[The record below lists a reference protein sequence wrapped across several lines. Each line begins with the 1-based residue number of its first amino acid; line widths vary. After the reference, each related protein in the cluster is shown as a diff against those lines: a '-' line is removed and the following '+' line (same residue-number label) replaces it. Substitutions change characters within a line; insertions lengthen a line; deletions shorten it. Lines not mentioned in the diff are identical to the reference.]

1 MVSVK
6 QMLRV
11 LDKSDLD
18 AIHGATLEVLG
29 RTGVFV
35 NSDRALDLLEKRG
48 LPVDKATKRVKMPEA
63 AVSESVKSCEKNF
76 KLHARNEKNTIQ
88 AVDGRTKLGPGA
100 ECVWYIDPKTDEARR
115 PVLRD
120 GVFCCRLLHAMPSVS
135 IAYVPTTAY
144 DVPDDSRR
152 EVTILAGLVNTSKFT
167 FGGST
172 DAADVE
178 FSLKLGE
185 ILAGDREKSR
195 KYPMFAG
202 YVDPISP
209 LAHEH
214 TMLETLLGYAAVDA
228 PVFVTV
234 MALAGGTAPAS
245 VAGIIAQQNAE
256 VLSSIVIASCVTKH
270 PKIIYGSVSCP
281 LDMRSGS
288 ASTGSPEFSLIGV
301 GAVQMAKYYELPSN
315 MGVQSDSKAVDEQ
328 TSYEKAFAALA
339 ATASGADFS
348 DLFIGSTEAFNTF
361 SPVQL
366 AIDEEIAAHAI
377 RFSQGI
383 EVNQETLSVE
393 LMNKVGPMGSFLKE
407 KNTLTRFRKE
417 HMMPRLSDRS
427 SRNKW
432 AENGSKSAKSRAKDR
447 LDELIKSYELEPL
460 EPEQKKAFDAILHGL
475 RSELTVDI
483 LERGG

>member
-1 MVSVK
+1 MVSRK
-6 QMLRV
+6 QMLKV

-18 AIHGATLEVLG
+18 AIHGATLEVLSK
-29 RTGVFV
+29 TGVLV
-35 NSDRALDLLEKRG
+35 NSERTLDLLEKRG
-48 LPVDKATKRVKMPEA
+48 LPVDRSTKRVKMPESI
-63 AVSESVKSCEKNF
+63 VMESVSGCKRNF

-88 AVDGRTKLGPGA
+88 AVDGKTKIGPGA
-100 ECVWYIDPKTDEARR
+100 ECVWYIDPQTDEARR
-115 PVLRD
+115 PTLRD
-120 GVFCCRLLHAMPSVS
+120 GIYSCRLLDAMPEVN
-135 IAYVPTTAY
+135 IAYVPMTAY
-144 DVPDDSRR
+144 DVSDETRR
-152 EVTILAGLVNTSKFT
+152 EVCMIAGIVNSSKFT

-172 DAADVE
+172 DAADVG
-178 FSLKLGE
+178 FSIKLGE
-185 ILAGDREKSR
+185 ILAGDREKLV
-195 KYPMFAG
+195 KKPMFAG

-209 LAHEH
+209 LAHEY
-214 TMLETLLGYAAVDA
+214 TMLDALLGYAAIEA

-281 LDMRSGS
+281 MDMRSGS

-301 GAVQMAKYYELPSN
+301 GAIQMAKYYKLPSN

-339 ATASGADFS
+339 ATAAGADFS
-348 DLFIGSTEAFNTF
+348 DLFVGSTESFNTF

-366 AIDEEIAAHAI
+366 AIDEEIAADAI
-377 RFSQGI
+377 RFSQGV
-383 EVNQETLSVE
+383 EVNHETLSVE
-393 LMNKVGPMGSFLKE
+393 LMEKVGPMGSYLKE
-407 KNTLTRFRKE
+407 RNTLTRFRKE
-417 HMMPRLSDRS
+417 HMMPKLSDRS

-432 AENGSKSAKSRAKDR
+432 AEGGSRSAKQRAKDR
-447 LDELIKSYELEPL
+447 LDELLKSYHVEPL
-460 EPEQKKAFDAILHGL
+460 EPEQKRAFNELL
-475 RSELTVDI
+475 RSKGSEFTVDI

>member
-1 MVSVK
+1 MVSRK
-6 QMLRV
+6 QMLKV

-29 RTGVFV
+29 KTGVLV
-35 NSDRALDLLEKRG
+35 NSDRTLDLLEKRG
-48 LPVDKATKRVKMPEA
+48 LPVDRSAKRVKMPES
-63 AVSESVKSCEKNF
+63 VVMESVKSCEKSF
-76 KLHARNEKNTIQ
+76 KLHARNEKNTIE
-88 AVDGRTKLGPGA
+88 AVDGKTKLGPGA
-100 ECVWYIDPKTDEARR
+100 ECVWYIDPKNDEARR
-115 PVLRD
+115 PTLRD
-120 GVFCCRLLHAMPSVS
+120 GIYCCRLLDAMPEVN
-135 IAYVPTTAY
+135 IAYVPMTAY
-144 DVPDDSRR
+144 DVPDDTRR
-152 EVTILAGLVNTSKFT
+152 EVCMIAGLVNSSKFT

-178 FSLKLGE
+178 FSIKLGE
-185 ILAGDREKSR
+185 ILKGDRESLIKA
-195 KYPMFAG
+195 PMFAG

-214 TMLETLLGYAAVDA
+214 TMLDVLLGYAAINA

-256 VLSSIVIASCVTKH
+256 VLSSIVIASCVTKN
-270 PKIIYGSVSCP
+270 PKIVYGSVSCP

-301 GAVQMAKYYELPSN
+301 GAIQMAKYYELPSN

-328 TSYEKAFAALA
+328 TSYEKAFAAFA
-339 ATASGADFS
+339 AMAAGADFS

-366 AIDEEIAAHAI
+366 AIDEEIAAAAI
-377 RFSQGI
+377 RFSQGV
-383 EVNQETLSVE
+383 EVNHETLSVE
-393 LMNKVGPMGSFLKE
+393 LMEKVGPMGSYLKE
-407 KNTLTRFRKE
+407 MNTLMRFRKE
-417 HMMPRLSDRS
+417 HMMPKLSDRS

-432 AENGSKSAKSRAKDR
+432 AEGGSKSAKERAKGR
-447 LDELIKSYELEPL
+447 LEELLRSYQLNAL
-460 EPEQKKAFDAILHGL
+460 EPEQKKAFNELL
-475 RSELTVDI
+475 RARASEYTVDI

>member
-1 MVSVK
+1 MVSAK
-6 QMLRV
+6 QMLKV
-11 LDKSDLD
+11 LEKSDLD
-18 AIHGATLEVLG
+18 AIHGATLEVLS
-29 RTGVFV
+29 RTGVLV
-35 NSDRALDLLEKRG
+35 NSDHALDLLEKRG
-48 LPVDKATKRVKMPEA
+48 LPVDRAAKRVKMPES
-63 AVSESVKSCEKNF
+63 VVTESVKGCETNF
-76 KLHARNEKNTIQ
+76 KLHARKEKHTIE

-100 ECVWYIDPKTDEARR
+100 ECVWYIDPSTDQARR

-120 GVFCCRLLHAMPSVS
+120 GIYCCRLLDAMSSVN
-135 IAYVPTTAY
+135 IAYVPMTAY
-144 DVPDDSRR
+144 DVPDESRR
-152 EVTILAGLVNTSKFT
+152 QVTILSGLVNTSKFT

-178 FSLKLGE
+178 FSLKVGE
-185 ILAGDREKSR
+185 ILAGDKEKLR
-195 KYPMFAG
+195 KAPMFAG

-214 TMLETLLGYAAVDA
+214 TMLEALLGYAAVDA

-301 GAVQMAKYYELPSN
+301 GAIQMAKYYGLPSN

-328 TSYEKAFAALA
+328 TSYEKAFAAMVAMA
-339 ATASGADFS
+339 AGADFS

-366 AIDEEIAAHAI
+366 AIDEEIAAYAL
-377 RFSQGI
+377 RFSQGVEI
-383 EVNQETLSVE
+383 NQETLSVE
-393 LMNKVGPMGSFLKE
+393 LMEKVGPMGNFLKE

-417 HMMPRLSDRS
+417 HMLPRLSDRS

-432 AENGSKSAKSRAKDR
+432 TEGGSKSAKERAKGR
-447 LDELIKSYELEPL
+447 LDELMNSYQLEPL
-460 EPEQKKAFDAILHGL
+460 EPEQKKAFDAILREL